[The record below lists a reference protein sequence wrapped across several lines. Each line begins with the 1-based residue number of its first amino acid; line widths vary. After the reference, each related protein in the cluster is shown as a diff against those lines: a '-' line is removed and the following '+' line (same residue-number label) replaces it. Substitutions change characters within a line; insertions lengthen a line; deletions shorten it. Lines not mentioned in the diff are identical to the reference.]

1 MKESLE
7 TFPPR
12 EVAPRPRI
20 ARSLVIGG
28 LALVAVFV
36 LLGAVDFVT
45 EWLWF
50 DSLHRASVFTTSVGW
65 RLILFVVGA
74 AVFFLIFQINAILAR
89 RFALTYRAPPARAAP
104 TRSWEDLL
112 SQLSS
117 QMTERG
123 EYTPLIRAAA
133 AIGGLVLAVLMGLM
147 ASGSWMVV
155 LQLLHMASFGV
166 TDPAFGMDV
175 SFYVFQMPAWRALEG
190 WLSTTLLLVALGIAG
205 VYALVLTYE
214 LAANWAQVGAW
225 LPRAVKGHLLA
236 LAAAVLV
243 LIAFNHVLDLFD
255 LVRSTRGVSYGA
267 SFTDLSVQR
276 YVQYALA
283 LTALGAAACCIVSA
297 FANTFRWAITGV
309 AVWGLVLV
317 VGGGILPALVQSLD
331 VKPNELE
338 RERPYIAYN
347 IQYTRQAFGLD
358 RVEEHAF
365 PAEDAVTKTALDAEP
380 STTANV
386 RLWDPRPLLLTLNQ
400 IQAIR
405 QYYQF
410 SNVGVDR
417 YQLEGKYR
425 QVMVAARELNPERL
439 PVQAQS
445 WVAKQLQYT
454 HGYGVAMSYVNVAGQ
469 EGLPQFVVQDV
480 PPSGLIPIEHP
491 EIYFGQGTHHYVVV
505 HTGTPE
511 FDYPKGDQGTFTT
524 YSGQSGISVGSMTSR
539 LLFALKFGDPNLILN
554 SSINSE
560 SMLIY
565 RRNISDRVQ
574 AVAPFLQLDPDPYI
588 VVADGSLYWIQDAY
602 TTTDRYPYSQPYRPA
617 DRTQR
622 PFNYIRNSVK
632 IVTNARDGS
641 VHFYVA
647 EPSDPLIQTLG
658 GIFPDLFTPADQA
671 PDSIRQHFR
680 YPEQLFRV
688 QAETYRLYHMTDPR
702 VFYLRED
709 VWAIPDEL
717 FSGQRQPLA
726 PYYVI
731 MNLPGEPQPEF
742 ALILPFVPGT
752 RDNMI
757 GWLAARNDQPH
768 YGRLVV
774 YDFPKEK
781 LIFGPLQIETRID
794 QDPTIS
800 AQFTLWNQ
808 AGSRVIRGDLL
819 VIPIGQ
825 SNLYVEPLYLESTE
839 SPLPELKRVI
849 LATGSKIV
857 MQPSLAEALTD
868 LFGGAPGAA
877 VPSPTPTA
885 TTTSGETQT
894 VQSLVAQAQTA
905 YNQAQDALRAGD
917 FAGYGDALHQ
927 LQDALNQLS
936 QASSGS

>member
-1 MKESLE
+1 MD

-12 EVAPRPRI
+12 EVAPRPHI
-20 ARSLVIGG
+20 ARSMVIGG
-28 LALVAVFV
+28 LALVAVFG
-36 LLGAVDFVT
+36 LLGIVDFAT

-50 DSLHRASVFTTSVGW
+50 DSLHLASVFTTSVGW

-74 AVFFLIFQINAILAR
+74 VVFFLIFQINAILAR
-89 RFALTYRAPPARAAP
+89 RFAHTYHAPPARAAP

-112 SQLSS
+112 AQLSS

-123 EYTPLIRAAA
+123 EYAPLIRAAA
-133 AIGGLVLAVLMGLM
+133 TIAGLVLAFLMGLM
-147 ASGSWMVV
+147 ASGNWMVV
-155 LQLLHMASFGV
+155 LQLLHMTPFGV

-190 WLSTTLLLVALGIAG
+190 WISTALLLLVLGMAG

-214 LAANWAQVGAW
+214 LAANWAQAGTW

-236 LAAAVLV
+236 LAAAILV
-243 LIAFNHVLDLFD
+243 LIAANHILDLFD

-267 SFTDLSVQR
+267 SYTDLLVQR
-276 YVQYALA
+276 WVQYLLA
-283 LTALGAAACCIVSA
+283 LSAMGAAALCIISA
-297 FANTFRWAITGV
+297 FANSFRPAITGV
-309 AVWGLVLV
+309 AVWGLTLVL
-317 VGGGILPALVQSLD
+317 GGGIIPAVVQSLD

-365 PAEDAVTKTALDAEP
+365 PAEDAVTRAALDAEP
-380 STTANV
+380 ATVENV

-410 SNVGVDR
+410 SSVGVDR

-425 QVMVAARELNPERL
+425 QVMIAARELNPDRL
-439 PVQAQS
+439 PIQAQS
-445 WVAKQLQYT
+445 WVAQQLQYT

-469 EGLPQFVVQDV
+469 EGLPQFVVRDV
-480 PPSGLIPIEHP
+480 PPTGLISIQHP
-491 EIYFGQGTHHYVVV
+491 EIYFGEATKHYIVV

-511 FDYPKGDQGTFTT
+511 FDYPAGDQGAFTT
-524 YSGQSGISVGSMTSR
+524 YSGESGISVGSFFSR
-539 LLFALKFGDPNLILN
+539 LLFALKFGDPNLLLN
-554 SSINSE
+554 SSITSD
-560 SMLIY
+560 SLLIY
-565 RRNISDRVQ
+565 RRHISERVR
-574 AVAPFLQLDPDPYI
+574 AVAPFLRLDPDPYM

-602 TTTDRYPYSQPYRPA
+602 TTTDRYPYSQPYRPT

-647 EPSDPLIQTLG
+647 EPSDPLIQTLD
-658 GIFPDLFTPADQA
+658 GIFPDLFSSTDQA
-671 PDSIRQHFR
+671 PASIRQHFR
-680 YPEQLFRV
+680 YPEQLFQV

-717 FSGQRQPLA
+717 FTGQRQPLA
-726 PYYVI
+726 PYWVI

-757 GWLAARNDQPH
+757 GWMAARNDQPN

-774 YDFPKEK
+774 YNFPKDK

-800 AQFTLWNQ
+800 AQFSLWNQ
-808 AGSRVIRGDLL
+808 TGSRVIRGDLL

-825 SNLYVEPLYLESTE
+825 SNLYVEPIYLQSTE

-857 MQPSLAEALTD
+857 MQPSLAESLAD
-868 LFGGAPGAA
+868 LFGTQPPGAA
-877 VPSPTPTA
+877 APSPSPTPTA
-885 TTTSGETQT
+885 TAPSGGVQT
-894 VQSLVAQAQTA
+894 VQALVAQAQAA
-905 YNQAQDALRAGD
+905 YNRAQDALRAGD
-917 FAGYGDALHQ
+917 FAGYGDALRQ
-927 LQDALNQLS
+927 LQDVLNALS
-936 QASSGS
+936 QATSGG